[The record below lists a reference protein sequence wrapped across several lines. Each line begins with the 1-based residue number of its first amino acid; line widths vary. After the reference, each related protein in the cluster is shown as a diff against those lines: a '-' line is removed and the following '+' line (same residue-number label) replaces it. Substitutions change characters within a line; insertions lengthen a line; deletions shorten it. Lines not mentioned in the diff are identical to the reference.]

1 MSQTKKTLYNT
12 RLYNWVNS
20 SDYIISIIKQ
30 LHIYGIGLKL
40 GMELEEHFQKVV
52 QETQGDSMLVVF
64 SGDTPVG
71 AVTLQ
76 PVLREDSH
84 YPGKCLLSWFL
95 VVEPGHAGAVAAL
108 VRNMRRI
115 AKENGAD
122 WLITSRAINNTTYI
136 QKGWKL

>member
-12 RLYNWVNS
+12 RLYNWDNS

-30 LHIYGIGLKL
+30 LHIYGPGLKL
-40 GMELEEHFQKVV
+40 GVELEEHFQRVV
-52 QETQGDSMLVVF
+52 REAQGDSMLVVF

-71 AVTLQ
+71 AVTLY
-76 PVLREDSH
+76 PILKEDSH
-84 YPGKCLLSWFL
+84 YPGKVMLSWFL
-95 VVEPGHAGAVAAL
+95 VVEPGHPAAVSTL